1 MREGVGRHRGAVPEV
16 ARGDDEGL
24 MTEGAGEEEGKGGNK
39 AKQPWDSV
47 GAGIS
52 DGRGAG

>member
-39 AKQPWDSV
+39 AK
-47 GAGIS
+47 
-52 DGRGAG
+52 